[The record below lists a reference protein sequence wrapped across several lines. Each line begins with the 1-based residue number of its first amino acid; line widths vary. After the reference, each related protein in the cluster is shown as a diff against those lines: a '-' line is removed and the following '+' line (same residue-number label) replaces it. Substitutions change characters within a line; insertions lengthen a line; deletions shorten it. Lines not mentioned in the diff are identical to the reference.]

1 MTWSVVAH
9 DRTTGEFGI
18 AVATRFFA
26 VGALC
31 LYVKP
36 GAGAV
41 ATQAML
47 NPYHG
52 IDGIALMERGI
63 GAKEAL
69 AAVLARDAGREMRQV
84 HLMDA
89 AGEFAAHT
97 GSGCIDWAGHL
108 TFEDFSVAGNML
120 AGKHVIEATAEAFA
134 LNRGL
139 PLAERFVSALDAGDA
154 VGGDKRGRQ
163 SAALR
168 IHKNDEYP
176 LLDIRVDDHEF
187 PLVELR
193 RLLEKSKER
202 YAIYRQF
209 LASRDNIA
217 GIYDRAK
224 IDAAMAA
231 AGVK

>member
-9 DRTTGEFGI
+9 DRTSGEFGI

-63 GAKEAL
+63 GAKETL
-69 AAVLARDAGREMRQV
+69 AAVLARDAGRDVRQV

-89 AGEFAAHT
+89 CGTFAAHT

-134 LNRGL
+134 LSAGL
-139 PLAERFVSALDAGDA
+139 PLAERFIAALDAGDA

-168 IHKNDEYP
+168 IHKKDEYP
-176 LLDIRVDDHEF
+176 LLDMRVDDHEF

-209 LASRDNIA
+209 LASRENIS

-231 AGVK
+231 AGIK

>member
-9 DRTTGEFGI
+9 DRASGEFGI

-31 LYVKP
+31 LYIKP

-63 GAKEAL
+63 GANEAL
-69 AAVLARDAGREMRQV
+69 AAVLARDAGREVRQV

-89 AGEFAAHT
+89 TGTFAAHT

-134 LNRGL
+134 LNRAL
-139 PLAERFVSALDAGDA
+139 PLAERFITALDAGDA

-176 LLDIRVDDHEF
+176 LLDMRVDDHEF

-193 RLLEKSKER
+193 RLYEKSKER

-231 AGVK
+231 AGIK

>member
-9 DRTTGEFGI
+9 DRASGEFGI

-31 LYVKP
+31 MYVKP

-41 ATQAML
+41 ATQAL
-47 NPYHG
+47 INPYHG
-52 IDGIALMERGI
+52 IDGIDLLERGI
-63 GAKEAL
+63 PAKEAL
-69 AAVLARDAGREMRQV
+69 AALLARDAGRDVRQV

-89 AGEFAAHT
+89 IGDFAAHT
-97 GSGCIDWAGHL
+97 GTGCIDVAGHL
-108 TFEDFSVAGNML
+108 IFEDFSVAGNML
-120 AGKHVIEATAEAFA
+120 AGKQVIEATAEAFA
-134 LNRGL
+134 LNAGM
-139 PLAERFVSALDAGDA
+139 PLAERFIAALDAGEA

-176 LLDIRVDDHEF
+176 VLDIRVDDHEY

-193 RLLEKSKER
+193 RLYEKSKER
-202 YAIYRQF
+202 FSTFRKF

-217 GIYDRAK
+217 GTYDRSK
-224 IDAAMAA
+224 IDAALAA
-231 AGVK
+231 AGIE